1 MVYSSVAGW
10 EEGSMRAKKEQR
22 RGLVAIAGS
31 AVLCCAVLYG
41 HGEWTELHSLNNLV
55 VDNDHFV

>member
-1 MVYSSVAGW
+1 
-10 EEGSMRAKKEQR
+10 MRAKKEQR

>member
-1 MVYSSVAGW
+1 
-10 EEGSMRAKKEQR
+10 
-22 RGLVAIAGS
+22 LL
-31 AVLCCAVLYG
+31 AVLCCAVLCCVLYG